1 MAPLPPVTD
10 VLKYTQDWTVGANAK
25 AESIL
30 HFKYSGGPPAAADCI
45 ALAGDFQSAMATEM
59 HPLFGDNAWIGL
71 ATVLDLNSDT
81 GAEGTSGTA
90 TQGTRD
96 GSAVGAQV
104 ALVVNHQIARRYRG
118 GKPRTYLPACVASD
132 YSTTGTWA
140 SGILSAMND
149 AFASVIGSCLAAT
162 SGSTTITQYG
172 SVSYYLN
179 KVLRGT
185 PEWDPITASLARTRV
200 GTQRRRA
207 KTA

>member
-10 VLKYTQDWTVGANAK
+10 VIKYTQGWQVGANLK
-25 AESIL
+25 AESIF
-30 HFKYSGGPPAAADCI
+30 HFKYEGGPPAAADCI
-45 ALAGDFQSAMATEM
+45 ALAADFQSAFATEL
-59 HPLFGDNAWIGL
+59 HPLMGANAWILTG
-71 ATVLDLNSDT
+71 TVLDLNSNT
-81 GAEGTSGTA
+81 GAEGSGGTS
-90 TQGTRD
+90 TQGTRS

-118 GKPRTYLPACVASD
+118 GKPRSYLPLCVASD

-140 SGILSAMND
+140 GGIITSVNT
-149 AFASVIGSCLAAT
+149 AFAAIIGSCLAAT
-162 SGSTTITQYG
+162 SGTTTIQQYG